1 MLPCRFQTKFAIIF
15 REQRGHP
22 QDRNRKNAMTTTLKQ
37 TEGNAF
43 ILHFAPLM
51 RKLTDEDFFEFCQLN
66 PELRMECTAEGDLII
81 LPPTGGETE
90 GRNFALIGIFYAWAI
105 ADGTGQGFDS
115 STVFSLPNGA
125 KRSPD
130 LAWVKFAR
138 WNALTDKER
147 RGFPPL
153 CPDFVIEL
161 RSHTDSLSM
170 LQEKMEEYIANG
182 AQLGWLID
190 PVEEKAYGYRPG
202 TEVACLDKPEKVS
215 GDPLLKNFTL
225 SLEEIW

>member
-1 MLPCRFQTKFAIIF
+1 
-15 REQRGHP
+15 
-22 QDRNRKNAMTTTLKQ
+22 MTTTLKP
-37 TEGNAF
+37 TEVDPF
-43 ILHFAPLM
+43 ILHFAPVL
-51 RKLTDEDFFEFCQLN
+51 KKINDEDFFDFCQSN
-66 PELRMECTAEGDLII
+66 PDLRIECTAEGDLII
-81 LPPTGGETE
+81 MPPTGGET
-90 GRNFALIGIFYAWAI
+90 GKRNFALIGLFYAWAN
-105 ADGTGQGFDS
+105 ADGTGEGFDS
-115 STVFSLPNGA
+115 STVFTLPNGA

-130 LAWVKFAR
+130 LAWVKRSR

-161 RSHTDSLSM
+161 RSHTDSLST

-190 PVEEKAYGYRPG
+190 PIEKRFYVYRPG
-202 TEVACLDKPEKVS
+202 AQVECLTDPETVS
-215 GDPLLKNFTL
+215 GDPLLKGFTL